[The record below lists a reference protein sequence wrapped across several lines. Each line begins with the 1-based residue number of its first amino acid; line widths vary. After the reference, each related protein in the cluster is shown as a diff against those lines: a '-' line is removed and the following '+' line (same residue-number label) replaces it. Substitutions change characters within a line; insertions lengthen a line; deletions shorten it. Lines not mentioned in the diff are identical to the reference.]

1 MFTSVEMKGMRT
13 LAAVTVLLVAAATFA
28 APRSHAVRPLAEA
41 VYSGTVID
49 VTDGKPVIEAE
60 VTSGTRTV
68 KTDGRGAFSIVIAAG
83 RPVSVLIHR
92 SGYEDAPLTVTLP
105 APGSVIVSPAPTPTP
120 QPVPPPQSAPP
131 ITLTPKAP
139 VVMRT
144 TDGLT
149 VPLDADTVQF
159 AYIIPFSSP
168 ATSNAASFC
177 RLDGTAYAPD
187 RSEFSRIVG
196 PAVFTN
202 NSACCKLGKSLLVN
216 IEMKTGEKEQVIFSD
231 SCFGYDIVFTGRDR
245 VSAQYVFAKFT
256 EIASIDFP

>member
-1 MFTSVEMKGMRT
+1 MRT
-13 LAAVTVLLVAAATFA
+13 LAAVMALFGAAAMFA
-28 APRSHAVRPLAEA
+28 APRSRSVRPIAEGI
-41 VYSGTVID
+41 YSASVVDATN
-49 VTDGKPVIEAE
+49 GKPVIEAE

-68 KTDGRGAFSIVIAAG
+68 KTDARGAFSIVVEMG
-83 RPVSVLIHR
+83 RPVALVIHR

-105 APGSVIVSPAPTPTP
+105 ASTGGTVISPTPPQPAPAP
-120 QPVPPPQSAPP
+120 QPVAP
-131 ITLTPKAP
+131 ITLMPKAP
-139 VVMRT
+139 VLMKT

-177 RLDGTAYAPD
+177 RLDGTAYTPD

-196 PAVFTN
+196 PAVLTSN
-202 NSACCKLGKSLLVN
+202 AACCKLGNSLAVN
-216 IEMKTGEKEQVIFSD
+216 VEMKSGEKEKVIFSD
-231 SCFGYDIVFTGRDR
+231 SCFGYDVVLTGRDR
-245 VSAQYVFAKFT
+245 VSAQYVYARFT